1 MSNFGFARQ
10 CSRILSPCLTGT
22 LLFVLVGA
30 HVWGVLPVKAI
41 FLLSAIVLLRLAFQ
55 AAPRLSSKRERTIAT
70 ALFTGAVLLQALPEV
85 LHARATSLYE
95 FGWRTSVAMSGW
107 SFILSLIPLQR
118 EDTTGTPSGDR
129 NTERLFLLLIA
140 LFVALTGIHFAIR
153 DRYAVVVDEVLY
165 LLQGK
170 LLLEPAYTRAID
182 PSVASFFVTRQS
194 YVLDGRL
201 NGQYPPGW
209 PLFLA
214 LFEALGLR
222 WFTPICLGLLAVTF
236 VYLLGK
242 QLRSPDVGLLAAALL
257 STSFWFLYSSST
269 YYSHSLSMALALAAA
284 WHLLRAERQPSLR
297 RLLWWAVAG
306 IELATA
312 MVTRPLTGIAL
323 TSSLWIWIVLRGT
336 VHGLDIV
343 KMTFAVCLG
352 SVAPLL
358 FLLHY
363 NHMATGSPLL
373 FGYHV
378 ANGPLHDLGFGQRGM
393 IVYGAAGDPTALVET
408 FTPALAAL
416 HLSTTLRS
424 VSVEFVPAFIIAPLL
439 VLALRYK
446 VSIHWRSAS
455 AFLVLP
461 VLHFFYYFSGSRFY
475 VELLPFLWLATAMVV
490 NDIKTKDGRVGQL
503 LLCFFLTGNVFFSG
517 LWLHEDYVVF
527 RERFKPYIDVIVDLH
542 RQKGNVLVFVKDV
555 PDRVSGIPRGHE
567 VLFEA
572 LWWFNVDRF
581 PGSVIVARDLG
592 AQNAELTKRW
602 PDHYPV
608 RISNEGT
615 KRKPQRPSVVPLKP

>member
-1 MSNFGFARQ
+1 
-10 CSRILSPCLTGT
+10 
-22 LLFVLVGA
+22 
-30 HVWGVLPVKAI
+30 
-41 FLLSAIVLLRLAFQ
+41 
-55 AAPRLSSKRERTIAT
+55 
-70 ALFTGAVLLQALPEV
+70 
-85 LHARATSLYE
+85 
-95 FGWRTSVAMSGW
+95 MSGW

-118 EDTTGTPSGDR
+118 EDTSGTPSRDR

-170 LLLEPAYTRAID
+170 LLLEPGYTRAID
-182 PSVASFFVTRQS
+182 SSVTPFFVTRQS

-214 LFEALGLR
+214 LFEELGLR
-222 WFTPICLGLLAVTF
+222 WFTPICVGLLAVTF

-242 QLRSPDVGLLAAALL
+242 QLRSPDVGLLAATLL
-257 STSFWFLYSSST
+257 STSYWFLFSAST
-269 YYSHSLSMALALAAA
+269 YYSHTLSMALGLAAA
-284 WHLLRAERQPSLR
+284 WHLVRAEGKPSHSR
-297 RLLWWAVAG
+297 FLWWTVAG
-306 IELATA
+306 IELGTA
-312 MVTRPLTGIAL
+312 MVTRPLTGMAL
-323 TSSLWIWIVLRGT
+323 TFSLWIWIVLRGT
-336 VHGLDIV
+336 VHGQDIV
-343 KMTFAVCLG
+343 KMTFAAGLG

-378 ANGPLHDLGFGQRGM
+378 ANGALHDLGFGQRGM
-393 IVYGAAGDPTALVET
+393 IVYGAGGDPKALVET
-408 FTPALAAL
+408 FTPGLAAL
-416 HLSTTLRS
+416 HLSSTLRS
-424 VSVEFVPAFIIAPLL
+424 VSVEFVPAFIIVPLL
-439 VLALRYK
+439 ILALRYK
-446 VSIHWRSAS
+446 VSIHWRSAT
-455 AFLVLP
+455 AFLILP
-461 VLHFFYYFSGSRFY
+461 VLHFFYYFSGPRFY
-475 VELLPFLWLATAMVV
+475 VELLPFLLLATAMIVS
-490 NDIKTKDGRVGQL
+490 DIKTKDRRVGQL
-503 LLCFFLTGNVFFSG
+503 IVCFLLAGNVFFSG
-517 LWLHEDYVVF
+517 HWLRQDYVVF
-527 RERFKPYIDVIVDLH
+527 RERFKPYLDVIVDLH

-567 VLFEA
+567 VLFET
-572 LWWFNVDRF
+572 LSWFNVDRF

-608 RISNEGT
+608 RVSNEGIV
-615 KRKPQRPSVVPLKP
+615 RKPQRPSVAPLERENPQ